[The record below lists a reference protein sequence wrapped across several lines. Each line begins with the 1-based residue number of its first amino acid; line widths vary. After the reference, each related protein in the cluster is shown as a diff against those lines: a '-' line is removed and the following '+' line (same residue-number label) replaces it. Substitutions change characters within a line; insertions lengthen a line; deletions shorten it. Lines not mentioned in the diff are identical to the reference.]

1 MSLQKKCLT
10 VSKSC
15 YYRYYTSTLIRSQVS
30 HVTNLISTELSL
42 LSDLKVIKKNL
53 VKGKKHADFC
63 VWLKRCQQKLQSKS
77 KIVFLHFTD
86 LKVLVRQVELQAEWV
101 NSLWQRPGLQ
111 LSQREGVLT
120 EPGQHVLHQDDLVTH
135 LRLLQPQQSMHRL
148 LCSNCEK
155 PLCISEE
162 GKYSII

>member
-1 MSLQKKCLT
+1 MQ
-10 VSKSC
+10 
-15 YYRYYTSTLIRSQVS
+15 I
-30 HVTNLISTELSL
+30 I
-42 LSDLKVIKKNL
+42 I
-53 VKGKKHADFC
+53 FF
-63 VWLKRCQQKLQSKS
+63 WLKCCQQKLQSKS

-135 LRLLQPQQSMHRL
+135 LRLLQPQQSMHSFVVIVRNRFV
-148 LCSNCEK
+148 SVGKE
-155 PLCISEE
+155 
-162 GKYSII
+162 KYSII